1 MLSKSNMSMKRKYI
15 MIAIATFTTVV
26 YFIPYAC
33 YDFYNHFLESFN
45 ITDGQAGKLMT
56 FFGIT
61 ATIGYFIGGWVAD
74 KFNPKILVVLSA
86 ILTAAVGFAVAMS
99 SSFTLLKILY
109 FVFGITTTCMHW
121 SAFLKL
127 IKNIGSDDEQGRLFG
142 FYNFM
147 FGLFGVA
154 CTYLIL
160 GLMETALAS
169 YGFRGGMMTYCV
181 ISLVSG
187 IATWIFVPYDDSK
200 AKDIDE
206 EDKIN
211 FKLVWTVLKMPITW
225 YLGLFTL
232 GYFLIRSTVPYLNP
246 YMTDGF
252 GMSIGVAALLT
263 NTLRSGMN
271 LVSGPIGG
279 TLIDRFG
286 RSTPVVMIGSIG
298 TLIFTILLMIVP
310 VRHGMITLLMVVC
323 VILMLFSYVNSTA
336 LYTPVTEA
344 KVPFARVGTVLGIA
358 SAIGYSSDIW
368 LYNVCG
374 HWLDRYDMAGYQYIW
389 MMQAFG
395 AVLML
400 VMGLLLAKLYKKAKS
415 VDVEISEEV

>member
-310 VRHGMITLLMVVC
+310 VRHGMITVLMVVC

-344 KVPFARVGTVLGIA
+344 KVSFARVGTVLGIA

-415 VDVEISEEV
+415 VDLEISKEV